1 MKSRLLL
8 SAACILLPVT
18 AAAAQE
24 AAAPP
29 AAPANDDSEAQRA
42 QAADGD
48 IIVTA
53 RRRSESLQSVPVAV
67 TAVSGEDL
75 RNKGV
80 ANALDLSRIT
90 PSLTPTSVFS
100 SNHVNFT
107 IRGQAPENNN
117 FGNNPTVEIYFADV
131 VQIYPSLGQ
140 IYDIDSVQVIRGP
153 QGTLFGRA
161 SNGGAVL
168 YTPTEPGNE
177 FEGYVSGQIG
187 NYQDREF
194 EAAITVP
201 IVRDVLSVRAAGS
214 IVRRDGFTKVLNQD
228 NYDLDDRHTDAFRLT
243 AKFTPTDWFT
253 NTTLYD
259 YSNVDAHQ
267 SAWQLIAA
275 RPTRLASQLYQPGS
289 PIFDNFLANNPDLAS
304 IPGVS
309 GGLQSYL
316 ATIAA
321 LGPRQV
327 YYNTPSSLLIY
338 KNRVQNFVNKM
349 EFDLGSNID
358 LKYVF
363 GYQRMYVALGYEA
376 DASPLPIL
384 DMYQPTFAPTGRASQ
399 KKQMSHEV
407 QLSGTAFGD
416 ALEWLVGGYYEER
429 KDVVPGNTLFGKA
442 FGGYFTGNATS
453 VMNDID
459 TSSRALF
466 TQATLNVTDKI
477 RVTGGLRYTW
487 DRIRAQSFTSVTPTG
502 PDGQTNGIS
511 VCPGTTTPFS
521 VDEAACRG
529 VLTKQRPNDAN
540 WTASVDYRPNN
551 SLLFYASAKHG
562 YRPGGVSTTVVVPA
576 LREYGPES
584 ITEFELGAKLSGD
597 IGGVRGRIAL
607 ALFQQ
612 DIKDAQR
619 GVIIFNPI
627 TAQAQG
633 ITINADKA
641 QVRGVEVEGE
651 LVFSDYFRIGG
662 FADYTDAKYKSF
674 DVPVIG
680 VDPSAPGGLAIVS
693 SSDAA
698 ANPFP
703 NVPKYHASV
712 NATVTL
718 PTPDDWGKVS
728 LNLNYF
734 YQSRYT
740 FAVQSDLE
748 PEAFAKGYGLVNGR
762 LNWNDVLGAP
772 IDASLFVN
780 NLTNKTYRRGGIGLQ
795 SLLGISHA
803 SIGEPRTYG
812 VELRYRF

>member
-1 MKSRLLL
+1 MKSRFLL
-8 SAACILLPVT
+8 SAAFVLLPAT
-18 AAAAQE
+18 AVSAQE
-24 AAAPP
+24 TTDAP
-29 AAPANDDSEAQRA
+29 AAPASETAEAERA
-42 QAADGD
+42 APMDGD

-75 RNKGV
+75 KDKGI
-80 ANALDLSRIT
+80 ANALDLAKIT

-117 FGNNPTVEIYFADV
+117 FGNNPTVEIYFDDV
-131 VQIYPSLGQ
+131 AQIYPSLGQ

-168 YTPTEPGNE
+168 YAPTEPGNE

-187 NYQDREF
+187 NYRNREI
-194 EAAITVP
+194 EAAITIP
-201 IVRDVLSVRAAGS
+201 IVSDVLSIRAAGN
-214 IVRRDGFTKVLNQD
+214 IVRRDGFTKVLNQ
-228 NYDLDDRHTDAFRLT
+228 NNFDLDDRHADAFRVT

-259 YSNVDAHQ
+259 YSNVDSHQ

-275 RPTRLASQLYQPGS
+275 RPTGLASQLYQPGS
-289 PIFDNFLANNPDLAS
+289 PLFANFLANNPSLAS

-309 GGLQSYL
+309 GGLQAYL
-316 ATIAA
+316 ATIEA
-321 LGPRQV
+321 LGARQV
-327 YYNTPSSLLIY
+327 YYNTPASLLIY
-338 KNRVQNFVNKM
+338 QNRVKNLINKM
-349 EFDLGSNID
+349 EFDLGGNVE

-376 DASPLPIL
+376 DATPFPIL
-384 DMYQPTFAPTGRASQ
+384 DMYQPTFAPTARASH

-407 QLSGTAFGD
+407 QLSGTAFDGG
-416 ALEWLVGGYYEER
+416 LEWLVGGYYEER
-429 KDVVPGNTLFGKA
+429 KDLVPGNTLFGKA
-442 FGGYFTGNATS
+442 FGGFFTGGATT

-466 TQATLNVTDKI
+466 TQATYNITDQI
-477 RVTGGLRYTW
+477 RLTGGIRYTW
-487 DRIRAQSFTSVTPTG
+487 DRIRAQSYSAFTPTG
-502 PDGQTNGIS
+502 PDGQTSGTS
-511 VCPGTTTPFS
+511 VCPGTATPFS
-521 VDEAACRG
+521 VDAAACRG
-529 VLTKQRPNDAN
+529 ILTQQRPNDAN
-540 WTASVDYRPNN
+540 WTASIDYRPNN
-551 SLLFYASAKHG
+551 SLLFYVSAKHG

-584 ITEFELGAKLSGD
+584 ITEYELGAKLSGD
-597 IGGVRGRIAL
+597 IGGVRGRLAL
-607 ALFQQ
+607 ATFQQ

-619 GVIIFNPI
+619 GVIIFNPL

-633 ITINADKA
+633 ITVNAEKA
-641 QVRGVEVEGE
+641 RVRGVELEGE

-662 FADYTDAKYKSF
+662 FADYTDAKYQTF

-680 VDPSAPGGLAIVS
+680 VDPTAPGGLAIVS
-693 SSDAA
+693 YTDAS

-712 NATVTL
+712 NATVTI
-718 PTPDDWGKVS
+718 PTPKDMGKLDVH
-728 LNLNYF
+728 LNYF
-734 YQSRYT
+734 YQSRFT

-762 LNWNDVLGAP
+762 INWSDVLGAP
-772 IDASLFVN
+772 IDASFFVN

-795 SLLGISHA
+795 NLLGITHA